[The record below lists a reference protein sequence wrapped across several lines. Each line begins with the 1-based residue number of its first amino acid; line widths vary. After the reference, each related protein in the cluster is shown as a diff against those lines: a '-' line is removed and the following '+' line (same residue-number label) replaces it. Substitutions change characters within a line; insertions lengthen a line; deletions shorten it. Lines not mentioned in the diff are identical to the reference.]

1 MVLKIELRIIRMIPK
16 RVRLVKIKKK
26 MPLVRTRTRI
36 VGILT
41 NDRNEYPEDGYD
53 ENNKDVFDDDYDD
66 E

>member
-1 MVLKIELRIIRMIPK
+1 MELRIIRMIPK

-36 VGILT
+36 VGIMT
-41 NDRNEYPEDGYD
+41 NDMNEHPEDGYD
-53 ENNKDVFDDDYDD
+53 ENNEDVFDDDYDD